1 MRKESIDMILNQEQK
16 QNTNQQIMNKYT
28 SWNRK
33 KSRLK
38 KYSSK
43 GNTKHTKGYVYN
55 SLNKKLEII

>member
-1 MRKESIDMILNQEQK
+1 MRKESIDMILYQEQK

-28 SWNRK
+28 SWNSK

-43 GNTKHTKGYVYN
+43 GNTKHTK
-55 SLNKKLEII
+55 E